1 MQYRTWDKIGEK
13 VSLLGTGTMRL
24 PLTDSGEIDEPTA
37 IEMLRHS
44 IDEGVNYVDTAWM
57 YHDEKSEAV
66 VGKALRDGYRE
77 KVFLAD
83 KMPVWYTKTE
93 EEVRKLF
100 EAQLERCETD
110 HFDMYLLHSVDA
122 PVWKRALKVKALD
135 FLEEMKA
142 AGKIKYLGF
151 SYHGEPDFFREVVDA
166 HDWDFCQIQL
176 NYMDAEVQAGV
187 KGLEYAGEKGLPV
200 VIMEP
205 LKGGKLTDNI
215 PPEIAELWKNAPVQR
230 TPAEWAFR
238 WVADFPQV
246 CTILSGMSAPKQLEE
261 NLRILDN
268 APPCSLSEEEHQL
281 IKKAADLYN
290 KLIKYSCTACR
301 YCMPCPQKIDI
312 PRVMEYYNEWFL
324 YDENPK
330 IKGAYHMWLP
340 KGRQA
345 SDCIK
350 CGKCEDVCPQK
361 LPVIEVM
368 EKAAVIFED

>member
-1 MQYRTWDKIGEK
+1 
-13 VSLLGTGTMRL
+13 
-24 PLTDSGEIDEPTA
+24 
-37 IEMLRHS
+37 MLRHS

-66 VGKALRDGYRE
+66 VGKALRRISG

-122 PVWKRALKVKALD
+122 PVWKRVEGEGLD

-200 VIMEP
+200 VIME

-268 APPCSLSEEEHQL
+268 APPCSLSEGRASTHQEGGGL
-281 IKKAADLYN
+281 
-290 KLIKYSCTACR
+290 
-301 YCMPCPQKIDI
+301 
-312 PRVMEYYNEWFL
+312 V
-324 YDENPK
+324 
-330 IKGAYHMWLP
+330 
-340 KGRQA
+340 
-345 SDCIK
+345 
-350 CGKCEDVCPQK
+350 
-361 LPVIEVM
+361 
-368 EKAAVIFED
+368 